1 MRNLLLSLA
10 ILTFLAGCAVSRF
23 DNNELNM
30 ATEIR
35 YMVQQDSICSN
46 AADAAILAKKL
57 AEKSSF
63 FAMYVEHTPNNVETI
78 SMVTELNKETQAFD
92 KSYQTGNPSTA
103 YCKNKLE
110 VIQHSADS
118 VQKSMAIKPRK

>member
-1 MRNLLLSLA
+1 
-10 ILTFLAGCAVSRF
+10 
-23 DNNELNM
+23 M

-35 YMVQQDSICSN
+35 YMVQQDSVCAN

>member
-1 MRNLLLSLA
+1 MRNLLLSLTV
-10 ILTFLAGCAVSRF
+10 ITFLAGCAVSRF

-35 YMVQQDSICSN
+35 YMVQDNSICEN
-46 AADAAILAKKL
+46 AIDSSILALKL
-57 AEKSSF
+57 TQKTSY
-63 FAMYVEHTPNNVETI
+63 FAMYVEHTPNNTETI
-78 SMVTELNKETQAFD
+78 RMINELNNETQAFN
-92 KSYQTGNPSTA
+92 KTYQTGKPSTA